1 MTLRNDRPGRP
12 PMGPRARL
20 IWILGAV
27 AVLAFVVVVVI
38 VSGQSFF

>member
-1 MTLRNDRPGRP
+1 MTLKSDRPGRP
-12 PMGPRARL
+12 PMGPRARWA
-20 IWILGAV
+20 WILGAV